1 MPDQRTSSGRPGWP
15 GSCQNRKC
23 DIGKILR
30 WPGWRRTQRLTSAA
44 RPANLCRNIDA
55 VCADGPGP
63 PGSCSLKSR
72 CMMRSIIRYLAKAA
86 LQSVTLAVV
95 ALPGVAHAQSGSTG
109 GSIGNVDKSVSGTR
123 EAPRAV
129 EPSKP
134 ARRSK
139 PEAEEPRHASRSS
152 GGVGGGGNFDGAWAV
167 VSVGCGG
174 TVNGAIVIT
183 SGRILGEG
191 LSGHVSPNGSAAAA
205 GAGGGVTWTSS
216 GRFSS
221 RSGAG
226 SYRRSDGC
234 VGSWT
239 ASKQ

>member
-1 MPDQRTSSGRPGWP
+1 M
-15 GSCQNRKC
+15 
-23 DIGKILR
+23 
-30 WPGWRRTQRLTSAA
+30 
-44 RPANLCRNIDA
+44 
-55 VCADGPGP
+55 GPGR

-72 CMMRSIIRYLAKAA
+72 CIMRSIIRYLAKAA

-95 ALPGVAHAQSGSTG
+95 ALLGVAHAQSGSTG
-109 GSIGNVDKSVSGTR
+109 GNVDKSLSGTR

-129 EPSKP
+129 EPSRP

-139 PEAEEPRHASRSS
+139 SEAEESRHESRRS

-167 VSVGCGG
+167 ISVGCGRA
-174 TVNGAIVIT
+174 VNGPIVIT

-191 LSGHVSPNGSAAAA
+191 LSGHVSPNGSAAAT

-216 GRFSS
+216 GRFSN
-221 RSGAG
+221 RSGSG
-226 SYRRSDGC
+226 SYRRSDGR